1 VAVTRRTTIGE
12 LSQATGVPVRT
23 IRFYCDEGLLDFDRS
38 SGGHRVFAAGAVDAL
53 LLVRRLRALGL
64 GLEVI
69 GDIQA
74 TRISI
79 DEAVRVEQAA
89 VDVRLAALVDRQAA
103 LATVQSVVQDG
114 PGARHR
120 LVEFWRQLFDGAS
133 PPGAFDG
140 FVAMTVP
147 PAPAQPN
154 LACAL
159 AFAELV
165 ALARQP
171 DFGLV
176 MARQLWRF
184 DPSRINDRRG
194 LVTGVAQACDL
205 ALPLVSAGR
214 PPAAGPAVDR
224 FVEAH
229 ARSRREAD
237 TPQFRQALI
246 DNGGADH
253 DPRVRTYWERVTEI
267 TGEATNVGSLQRW
280 LYEALRQTA

>member
-1 VAVTRRTTIGE
+1 M
-12 LSQATGVPVRT
+12 
-23 IRFYCDEGLLDFDRS
+23 
-38 SGGHRVFAAGAVDAL
+38 
-53 LLVRRLRALGL
+53 RALGL
-64 GLEVI
+64 GLEAI

-74 TRISI
+74 ARISI
-79 DEAVRVEQAA
+79 DEAVCVERAA
-89 VDVRLAALVDRQAA
+89 VDIGLAALTDRQTA
-103 LATVQSVVQDG
+103 LDTVQSVVQDG
-114 PGARHR
+114 RGAQQG
-120 LVEFWRQLFDGAS
+120 LVEFWRQLFAGAS
-133 PPGAFDG
+133 PPGTFDG
-140 FVAMTVP
+140 FVEMTVP

-159 AFAELV
+159 AYAELV

-184 DPSRINDRRG
+184 DPSRISDRRG

-205 ALPLVSAGR
+205 ALPLVCAGR
-214 PPAAGPAVDR
+214 PPATGPAVDR
-224 FVEAH
+224 FVDAH

-237 TPQFRQALI
+237 TPRFRQALI

-267 TGEATNVGSLQRW
+267 TGETTTVGTLQRW